1 MKILIMKFRVNDLDP
16 SIGKQIE
23 FSNKI
28 VQDFFEFKKDKEYV
42 DFIYNDY
49 AFKPSYN
56 KKVIHVYLS
65 LSPARGDYKVY
76 QNTDDS
82 LFLKNF
88 FIDDLGLSSEK
99 NKNDYFTLTKLSN
112 TQYALSYIPCES
124 DLGKLIIGNQLKSG
138 DIVDAI
144 EDVAKTQKRT
154 RINRLRNKLEE
165 YAAANHLLISVDGS
179 GDRIVIHNDC
189 VIDVSKNI
197 LFTCIHNDRFDLF
210 KNSVKKALEEKDYW
224 HICAALEDF
233 PSEPYA
239 PSKIL
244 EILEGSDD
252 KCLYAEI
259 TDDSKFE
266 TIIGELIKILS
277 EQQNFLGQSPFTP
290 TQIIYYGVPGSG
302 KSHQIQEDLKKK
314 GITEENHQQKR
325 VVFHPDYCN
334 ADFVGQILPVTKRD
348 GGIRYQFKA
357 GPFTKILRDAYENP
371 DKEYALIIE
380 EINRGNAAAIF
391 GDLFQLL
398 DRKKEN
404 DPIETVNGN
413 SYGQGWSD
421 YCIENDYIN
430 AYFRGAY
437 DSEEVPNLLPPKTLG
452 NITFND
458 NVDIRL
464 PPNLSFYAT
473 MNTSDQNVFTLDN
486 AFQRRWEMKQI
497 SNDLAHDDPAADTT
511 KQYDQ
516 IIGGTGVKWGEFREK
531 INEIIM
537 QSAEENGLSS
547 MEDKRLGG
555 WFITP
560 KKEPNAAEGEASKIT
575 DEAFAEKVLKY
586 LWDDAFKFDRPKH
599 FGEIKTLEDLTK
611 EFKKEG
617 FKVFEEESISKLSQ
631 ENGTTSAQTGT
642 SET

>member
-1 MKILIMKFRVNDLDP
+1 MLGNLIENINQTKADSLQIIRALPVIVLSDSDCRNFEHFLQRTLKLR
-16 SIGKQIE
+16 SICSS
-23 FSNKI
+23 FSFQVETSPDHWAVCSNQYLALAAVAYKLALCLKEYF
-28 VQDFFEFKKDKEYV
+28 DFFDSKIRPNEKE
-42 DFIYNDY
+42 
-49 AFKPSYN
+49 
-56 KKVIHVYLS
+56 
-65 LSPARGDYKVY
+65 
-76 QNTDDS
+76 T
-82 LFLKNF
+82 
-88 FIDDLGLSSEK
+88 
-99 NKNDYFTLTKLSN
+99 
-112 TQYALSYIPCES
+112 
-124 DLGKLIIGNQLKSG
+124 KLIIKLQNEFDKSTIKDIPQINQWLIENKSVAFATHCQNNPEDRDSLCYFLAGIDSKKFGNEKG
-138 DIVDAI
+138 V
-144 EDVAKTQKRT
+144 
-154 RINRLRNKLEE
+154 LRGT
-165 YAAANHLLISVDGS
+165 I
-179 GDRIVIHNDC
+179 
-189 VIDVSKNI
+189 
-197 LFTCIHNDRFDLF
+197 DLF
-210 KNSVKKALEEKDYW
+210 
-224 HICAALEDF
+224 
-233 PSEPYA
+233 
-239 PSKIL
+239 
-244 EILEGSDD
+244 GS
-252 KCLYAEI
+252 Y
-259 TDDSKFE
+259 
-266 TIIGELIKILS
+266 ILS
-277 EQQNFLGQSPFTP
+277 IEPVTTAASGFLGALVYALAQKKDFYERISDIFKESSQRQQLNSHLELEQSVAAPP

-302 KSHQIQEDLKKK
+302 KSHQIQEDLKAK

-371 DKEYALIIE
+371 TKEYALIIE
-380 EINRGNAAAIF
+380 EINRGNAAAVF

-404 DPIETVNGN
+404 DPIETVNDN
-413 SYGQGWSD
+413 SYGPGWSD

-437 DSEEVPNLLPPKTLG
+437 DSEDVPNPLPPKTLG
-452 NITFND
+452 SITFND

-464 PPNLSFYAT
+464 PPNLSIYAT

-516 IIGGTGVKWGEFREK
+516 IIGNTNVKWGEFREA

-560 KKEPNAAEGEASKIT
+560 KKDPNAAEGETPKIT
-575 DEAFAEKVLKY
+575 NEAFAEKVLKY

-611 EFKKEG
+611 KFKTDG
-617 FKVFEEESISKLSQ
+617 FKIFKDESISKLSQ
-631 ENGTTSAQTGT
+631 QNGTSAAQTGT
-642 SET
+642 PEA